1 MKPEDLNDATVENDE
16 ITVENDAGRFEHK
29 PVLLDEA
36 VTALAIKADG
46 IYVDGTFGR
55 GGHSQQIL
63 QQLGSEG
70 RLIAFDKDPQAIATA
85 AEKFA
90 DEARFSIFHG
100 SFAQLEEHLNAEGLC
115 GQIDGILLDLG
126 VSSPQLDD
134 PQRGFSFQQSGPLD
148 MRMNDQQGMSAAQW
162 LNKAKEVE
170 IANVIYEFGEER
182 YSRRIAKAIVL
193 AREHE
198 VLNDTRQLAEIVK
211 QAHPRWEKKKHPAT
225 RSFQGIR
232 IFINNE
238 LGDLDDCL
246 QQSYRCL
253 KQDGRLVVISF
264 HSLED
269 RRVKRFF
276 RRMADGDKLPPDLP
290 VMDEA
295 VNRKMKLVGKRIKA
309 GRQELAENPR
319 ARSAVLRVASK
330 L

>member
-1 MKPEDLNDATVENDE
+1 MTNDDFKEKC
-16 ITVENDAGRFEHK
+16 FEHK
-29 PVLLDEA
+29 PVLLNESID
-36 VTALAIKADG
+36 ALDIDPAG
-46 IYVDGTFGR
+46 IYIDGTFGR
-55 GGHSQQIL
+55 GGHAQLIL
-63 QQLGSEG
+63 EQLGDSG

-85 AEKFA
+85 EEKFA
-90 DEARFSIFHG
+90 DEARVSIHHG
-100 SFAQLEEHLNAEGLC
+100 SFAQLEEYLTAQDLC
-115 GQIDGILLDLG
+115 GRINGILLDLG

-148 MRMNDQQGMSAAQW
+148 MRMNDQQGMNAAQW
-162 LNKAKEVE
+162 LNKAKEAE
-170 IANVIYEFGEER
+170 IANVLYEYGEER
-182 YSRRIAKAIVL
+182 YSRRIARAIVT
-193 AREHE
+193 ARENE
-198 VLNDTRQLAEIVK
+198 LLNDTKQLAEIVK

-253 KQDGRLVVISF
+253 AKNGHLAVISF

-269 RRVKRFF
+269 RKVKRFF
-276 RRMADGDKLPPDLP
+276 KRMVDGEKLPPDLP
-290 VMDEA
+290 VMEEA
-295 VNRKMKLVGKRIKA
+295 LNRKMKLVGKRLKA
-309 GRQELAENPR
+309 SKYELADNPR

>member
-1 MKPEDLNDATVENDE
+1 MTMS
-16 ITVENDAGRFEHK
+16 FEHK
-29 PVLLDEA
+29 PVLLEESIE
-36 VTALAIKADG
+36 ALAIEPNG
-46 IYVDGTFGR
+46 LYVDGTFGR
-55 GGHSQQIL
+55 GGHSQHIM
-63 QQLGSEG
+63 QQLGESG

-90 DEARFSIFHG
+90 DEPRFSIHHG
-100 SFAQLEEHLNAEGLC
+100 SFAELESYLNSQNLC
-115 GQIDGILLDLG
+115 GQVNGILLDLG

-148 MRMNDQQGMSAAQW
+148 MRMNDQQGLSAAQW
-162 LNKAKEVE
+162 LSKAKEEE
-170 IANVIYEFGEER
+170 IANVIYEYGEER
-182 YSRRIAKAIVL
+182 YSRRIAKAIVI
-193 AREHE
+193 ARETE
-198 VLNDTRQLAEIVK
+198 VLSDTRQLAEIIK

-246 QQSYRCL
+246 EQSYRCL
-253 KQDGRLVVISF
+253 AKDGHLAVISF

-269 RRVKRFF
+269 RKVKRFF
-276 RRMADGDKLPPDLP
+276 KRMADGEQLPPDLP
-290 VMDEA
+290 IRDVE
-295 VNRKMKLVGKRIKA
+295 VNRKMKLVGKRAKA
-309 GRQELAENPR
+309 SKNELAENPR

>member
-1 MKPEDLNDATVENDE
+1 MTDSDLT
-16 ITVENDAGRFEHK
+16 HK
-29 PVLLDEA
+29 AVLLNEA
-36 VTALAIKADG
+36 VDALAIEPAG
-46 IYVDGTFGR
+46 LYVDGTFGR

-63 QQLGSEG
+63 NQLGDSG
-70 RLIAFDKDPQAIATA
+70 QLIAFDKDPQAIATA
-85 AEKFA
+85 EVLFGQDK
-90 DEARFSIFHG
+90 RFSIHHG
-100 SFAQLEEHLNAEGLC
+100 SFAELEQHLTSQGLC
-115 GQIDGILLDLG
+115 GKVNGILLDLG

-148 MRMNDQQGMSAAQW
+148 MRMNDQQGQSAAQW
-162 LNKAKEVE
+162 INKAKEAE
-170 IANVIYEFGEER
+170 IADVIYEFGEER
-182 YSRRIAKAIVL
+182 YSRRIAKAIVR
-193 AREHE
+193 AREND
-198 VLNDTRQLAEIVK
+198 VLNDTKQLAEIIK

-238 LGDLDDCL
+238 LGDLDVCL

-253 KQDGRLVVISF
+253 AKSGHLAVISF

-276 RRMADGDKLPPDLP
+276 KHMAEGDQLPPDLP
-290 VMDEA
+290 IVDES
-295 VNRKMKLVGKRIKA
+295 VNRKMKLVGKRVKA
-309 GRQELAENPR
+309 GKQELSDNPR

>member
-1 MKPEDLNDATVENDE
+1 MTNKEMN
-16 ITVENDAGRFEHK
+16 FEHK
-29 PVLLDEA
+29 PVLLRES
-36 VTALAIKADG
+36 VEALAIEPDG

-55 GGHSQQIL
+55 GGHSQYIL
-63 QQLGSEG
+63 EQLGSNG

-85 AEKFA
+85 DEKFS
-90 DEARFSIFHG
+90 DESRFSIHHG
-100 SFAQLEEHLNAEGLC
+100 SFAELEEYLIAQGLC
-115 GQIDGILLDLG
+115 GEINGILLDLG

-148 MRMNDQQGMSAAQW
+148 MRMNDQLGMSAAQW
-162 LNKAKEVE
+162 INKAKETE
-170 IANVIYEFGEER
+170 IANVIYEYGEER
-182 YSRRIAKAIVL
+182 YSRRIARAIVL
-193 AREHE
+193 AREDE
-198 VLNDTRQLAEIVK
+198 LLNDTRQLAEIIK

-238 LGDLDDCL
+238 LGDLDECL

-253 KQDGRLVVISF
+253 AKEGHLAVISF

-269 RRVKRFF
+269 RKVKRFF
-276 RRMADGDKLPPDLP
+276 KRMVEGDKLPPDIP
-290 VMDEA
+290 IMDEA
-295 VNRKMKLVGKRIKA
+295 VNRKMRLVGKRIKA
-309 GRQELAENPR
+309 GKQELDENPR

>member
-1 MKPEDLNDATVENDE
+1 MTDSDFT
-16 ITVENDAGRFEHK
+16 HK
-29 PVLLDEA
+29 AVLLIEA
-36 VTALAIKADG
+36 VDALAIEPTG
-46 IYVDGTFGR
+46 LYVDGTFGR

-63 QQLGSEG
+63 NQLGDSG
-70 RLIAFDKDPQAIATA
+70 QLIAFDKDPQAIATA
-85 AEKFA
+85 EVLFGHDK
-90 DEARFSIFHG
+90 RFSIHHG
-100 SFAQLEEHLNAEGLC
+100 SFAELEQHLTSQGLC
-115 GQIDGILLDLG
+115 GKVNGILLDLG

-148 MRMNDQQGMSAAQW
+148 MRMNDQQGQSAAQW
-162 LNKAKEVE
+162 INKAKEAE
-170 IANVIYEFGEER
+170 IADVIYEFGEER

-193 AREHE
+193 AREND
-198 VLNDTRQLAEIVK
+198 VLNDTKQLAEIIK

-238 LGDLDDCL
+238 LGDLDVCL

-253 KQDGRLVVISF
+253 AKSGHLAVISF

-276 RRMADGDKLPPDLP
+276 KHMAEGDQLPPDLP
-290 VMDEA
+290 IVDES
-295 VNRKMKLVGKRIKA
+295 VNRKMKLVGKRVKA
-309 GRQELAENPR
+309 GKQELSDNPR

>member
-1 MKPEDLNDATVENDE
+1 MSTDHY
-16 ITVENDAGRFEHK
+16 EHK
-29 PVLLDEA
+29 PVLLNEA
-36 VTALAIKADG
+36 VDALAIEASG

-55 GGHSQQIL
+55 GGHAQCIL
-63 QQLGSEG
+63 NKLGDKG

-85 AEKFA
+85 EQKFA
-90 DEARFSIFHG
+90 NDARFSIHHG
-100 SFAQLEEHLNAEGLC
+100 SFAELENHLVAQGLC
-115 GQIDGILLDLG
+115 GKVNGILLDLG

-134 PQRGFSFQQSGPLD
+134 PHRGFSFQQSGPLD

-162 LNKAKEVE
+162 LNHAKEAE
-170 IANVIYEFGEER
+170 IASVLYEYGEER

-193 AREHE
+193 ARENE
-198 VLNDTRQLAEIVK
+198 LLNDTRQLADIVK

-246 QQSYRCL
+246 AQSYQCL
-253 KQDGRLVVISF
+253 AKDGLLAVISF

-269 RRVKRFF
+269 RKVKRFF
-276 RRMADGDKLPPDLP
+276 KRMAEGDKLPPDLP

-295 VNRKMKLVGKRIKA
+295 VNRKMKLAGKRIKA
-309 GRQELAENPR
+309 GKQELNDNPR
-319 ARSAVLRVASK
+319 ARSAVLRVAKK